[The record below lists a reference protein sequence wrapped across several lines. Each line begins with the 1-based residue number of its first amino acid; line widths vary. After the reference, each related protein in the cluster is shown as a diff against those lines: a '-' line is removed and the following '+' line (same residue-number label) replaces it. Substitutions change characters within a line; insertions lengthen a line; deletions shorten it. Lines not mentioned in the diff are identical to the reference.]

1 MKKIRKMDLVLTN
14 GITAYSMDVLKE
26 NISNIYVKNSRGN
39 IYRVNKRYRKVY
51 LGKLLM
57 GVIDYIDI
65 Y

>member
-1 MKKIRKMDLVLTN
+1 MRRKMDLKLSN
-14 GITAYSMDVLKE
+14 GISAYELPIIKE
-26 NISNIYVKNSRGN
+26 NISNIYVKTNYGS

-57 GVIDYIDI
+57 GDIEYIDI